1 MKKVQLALM
10 VLVPLLLWGGES
22 HGAPQAERWPLWD
35 ASNPAS
41 ATRVDHAA
49 WDRFLGSYVVAD
61 HPSGINRVRYADV
74 TPVDRK
80 GLKAYVAQLQAVKV
94 RGLNRAEQQ
103 AYWINLYNA
112 LTIDVMLDHY
122 PVASIME
129 VNISPGLLSRG
140 PWGKKMATVEGQ
152 ELALDDIEH
161 RILRPIWK
169 DPRVHYSVNC
179 ASLGCPNLQPRAFTA
194 DNTDTLLD
202 QGARAYVN
210 HPRGVTVKDGKVV
223 VSSIYIWFQTDFG
236 GDDAGLLA
244 HLRRYADEGL
254 RRQLDGATRISD
266 HTYDWQ
272 LNSP

>member
-1 MKKVQLALM
+1 MRHPRL
-10 VLVPLLLWGGES
+10 VLTVLLQVLLWGGTS
-22 HGAPQAERWPLWD
+22 HSAPQAERWPLWD
-35 ASNPAS
+35 TSQPES
-41 ATRVDHAA
+41 TTRVDHAA

-74 TPVDRK
+74 TAADRK
-80 GLKAYVAQLQAVKV
+80 ALKTYLAQLQAIKV
-94 RGLNRAEQQ
+94 RGLNRAEQK

-112 LTIDVMLDHY
+112 LTVDVMLDHY

-140 PWGKKMATVEGQ
+140 PWGKKLVTVEGQ

-169 DPRVHYSVNC
+169 DPRAHYAVNC
-179 ASLGCPNLQPRAFTA
+179 ASLGCPNLQPKAFTA
-194 DNTDTLLD
+194 DNTDALLD
-202 QGARAYVN
+202 QAARAYVN
-210 HPRGVTVKDGKVV
+210 HPRGVTVKDGKVM
-223 VSSIYIWFQTDFG
+223 VSSIYIWFQSDFG
-236 GDDAGLLA
+236 GDDAGLLT

-266 HTYDWQ
+266 HSYDWK